1 VQMFFHAFMHENA
14 LNPLVFPSLKQF
26 ETEIV
31 AMVANMLHGDGRVVG
46 AVITLCAHTQAGLS
60 NRCCLSTVSQ
70 SVCQSVSLSVC
81 WSLFEAR
88 FSGTYFAVQA
98 MKMAT
103 YSQSL
108 AY

>member
-1 VQMFFHAFMHENA
+1 M
-14 LNPLVFPSLKQF
+14 
-26 ETEIV
+26 TESSSV
-31 AMVANMLHGDGRVVG
+31 CCYYP
-46 AVITLCAHTQAGLS
+46 CAHAQAGLS

-70 SVCQSVSLSVC
+70 SVSLSVC
-81 WSLFEAR
+81 RSLFEAR

-108 AY
+108 AYWDTNAVC